1 MARTTVE
8 DVLEILDDSTIDE
21 TILEGYINSANIFV
35 TAQLAG
41 KSLSTDLLKEIE
53 RWMTAHMV
61 ASTRER
67 QIKKAGAG
75 GGVEVEYTGYWS
87 TGLNGT
93 TYGQTAVLLDTSGTL
108 TALAQGKLPAWSK
121 AVPTPKTV

>member
-41 KSLSTDLLKEIE
+41 KSLSSDLLKEIE